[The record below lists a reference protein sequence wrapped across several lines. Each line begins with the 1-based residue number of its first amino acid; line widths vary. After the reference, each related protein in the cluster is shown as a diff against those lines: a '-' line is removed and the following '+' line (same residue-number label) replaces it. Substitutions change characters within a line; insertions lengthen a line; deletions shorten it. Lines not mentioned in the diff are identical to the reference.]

1 MKRFMGYVY
10 VHTIMFQRSV
20 EWGSVEIIEQKQTFL
35 RFNWPF

>member
-10 VHTIMFQRSV
+10 TIMFQRSV
-20 EWGSVEIIEQKQTFL
+20 EWGSVEIIGQKQTFL